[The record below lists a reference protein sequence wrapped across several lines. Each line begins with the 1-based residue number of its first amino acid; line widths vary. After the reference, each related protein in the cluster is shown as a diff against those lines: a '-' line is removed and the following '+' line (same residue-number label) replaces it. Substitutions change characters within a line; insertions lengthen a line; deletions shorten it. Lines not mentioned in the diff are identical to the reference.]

1 MKTIIYTTVSLQL
14 NKITTNVLKFKK
26 RSKIDREIDRIKFW
40 SVDGTAAGSS
50 PNQPGHFV
58 SGCRL
63 NGNHASR
70 LSCTRA
76 CLGHCLCTLVLNLPS
91 GSSPRTSSNFAI
103 VAIKDDGRNRIGK
116 RDSRD
121 SRDLYLLF
129 HGVMRIES
137 REGDL
142 SRGIDLISLT
152 ARVLLVDSR
161 DLLNW
166 SRFAFFDSRTALFF
180 PFYDIYMYVYM

>member
-1 MKTIIYTTVSLQL
+1 MECRWNGGGIVAQSTRP
-14 NKITTNVLKFKK
+14 F
-26 RSKIDREIDRIKFW
+26 RIRLPTKW
-40 SVDGTAAGSS
+40 
-50 PNQPGHFV
+50 QPCIKAVVYARVPRPLLVHARFEFAI
-58 SGCRL
+58 RL
-63 NGNHASR
+63 F
-70 LSCTRA
+70 
-76 CLGHCLCTLVLNLPS
+76 
-91 GSSPRTSSNFAI
+91 SSNKLQFPI